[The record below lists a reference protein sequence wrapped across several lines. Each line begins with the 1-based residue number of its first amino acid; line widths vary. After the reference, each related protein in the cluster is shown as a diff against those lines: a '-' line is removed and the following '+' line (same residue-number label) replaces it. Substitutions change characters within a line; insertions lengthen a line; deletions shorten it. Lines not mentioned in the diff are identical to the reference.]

1 MTHGRVSV
9 TVLVCLPPDTLG
21 QFPVHRI
28 RPEFV
33 RHTDDV
39 LLSQLHSLIEHLFHE
54 FEGICTVVV
63 PLPTL
68 DDFNPAVPQ
77 IGRESCRE
85 RACEQRVELGGRR
98 IIKNNTINTNS
109 CYDEYKII

>member
-1 MTHGRVSV
+1 MTHGRVRV

-63 PLPTL
+63 PFPTL
-68 DDFNPAVPQ
+68 DYYKPAVPPTDNRHNERL
-77 IGRESCRE
+77 GRPIPPYQVRRE
-85 RACEQRVELGGRR
+85 GSNA
-98 IIKNNTINTNS
+98 
-109 CYDEYKII
+109 